1 MFLGFS
7 DCHSSQVPL
16 VLNIITGKISPQY
29 HVIFDDKFETVHSLS
44 KDASVE
50 QQWRNVL
57 KLGYECFL
65 DTDFDGDGNPIL
77 PTYGDLIKD
86 YITAKSKREFTEPS
100 GLHREPAFDDY
111 GHHDHHQVFDGYGTH
126 DDHQDIQPV
135 FPPHL
140 PTLDV
145 DTLHGTQAPGGDN
158 PIANGDHSGNETV
171 AATEARPRR
180 NVGTYKDG
188 PAKIRRLPIDGKE
201 YEFAFNVNVI
211 SHWEQPVPA
220 VLNSRHVPKSF
231 HAQHKLQKGYLAE
244 CYLLQDSW
252 FEDPTCVSELSD
264 HIRMDPWDGSDNI
277 YFNDIVDPRI
287 LAARMVPTKKSKY
300 NDDNLSFDTATRGP
314 FQAEFWQ
321 AMRVELNTLINEF
334 DCWDYVPN
342 PGKNVLQSTW
352 AFKIK

>member
-65 DTDFDGDGNPIL
+65 DTYFDGDGNPIL

-111 GHHDHHQVFDGYGTH
+111 GHHDDHQVFDGYGTH

-140 PTLDV
+140 STLDV
-145 DTLHGTQAPGGDN
+145 DTLHGTQVPGGDN
-158 PIANGDHSGNETV
+158 PIANGDHSGNEAV

-188 PAKIRRLPIDGKE
+188 PAKIRRLPIDGEE

-211 SHWEQPVPA
+211 SDWEQPVPA
-220 VLNSRHVPKSF
+220 VLNSVMY
-231 HAQHKLQKGYLAE
+231 QKAFTPNISYKRAT
-244 CYLLQDSW
+244 LLSVI
-252 FEDPTCVSELSD
+252 F
-264 HIRMDPWDGSDNI
+264 
-277 YFNDIVDPRI
+277 Y
-287 LAARMVPTKKSKY
+287 K
-300 NDDNLSFDTATRGP
+300 TRGLRTQLACP
-314 FQAEFWQ
+314 NCRIIFEWTRGMGATTFISMTLSTHGSLRLEWCLP
-321 AMRVELNTLINEF
+321 RSLNTMTTTHRLIRPRT
-334 DCWDYVPN
+334 VHSRPN
-342 PGKNVLQSTW
+342 SGRRCE
-352 AFKIK
+352 